1 MSKELFELASR
12 KKFRFES
19 VKGLLSAEDLWDL
32 PLTSTTGKANLD
44 DIAKAL
50 NHLVKSSKEEV
61 SFVNPTTSGT
71 NTSDQARFD
80 IVKYI
85 IGVRVAERDAAKDAA
100 VRAEKKQQILSL
112 IAQKQFEQLGATS
125 LEDLQKLADSL

>member
-32 PLTSTTGKANLD
+32 PLTSNTGKANLD
-44 DIAKAL
+44 DIAKNL
-50 NHLVKSSKEEV
+50 YNLVKSGAEQI
-61 SFVNPTTSGT
+61 SFVNPATKN
-71 NTSDQARFD
+71 NTDDQARLE
-80 IVKYI
+80 IIKYI

-100 VRAEKKQQILSL
+100 VRAEKKQQIMGL
-112 IAQKQFEQLGATS
+112 IAQKETEQLGATS
-125 LEDLQKLADSL
+125 LEELRKLAESL

>member
-19 VKGLLSAEDLWDL
+19 VKGLLPVEDLWDL

-44 DIAKAL
+44 DIAKNL
-50 NHLVKSSKEEV
+50 HNLVKSGVEQV
-61 SFVNPTTSGT
+61 SFVNPTTSS
-71 NTSDQARFD
+71 NTDDQNRFD

-85 IGVRVAERDAAKDAA
+85 IGVRVAERDAAKDAS